1 MVRRLVFHHYAP
13 NRYLWACVAA
23 IGDDAGMGCY
33 RWKLT
38 GAEENPEG
46 WVPYKKGWNAGSCRD
61 LTFHGSTALAASLR
75 GGVLWLDITTPEPTW
90 TQPDINCK
98 LPLRGAERLFQPID
112 AVATDPP
119 GNYLLAAG
127 IEGIYRSKDRAKSY
141 THVSSREFSERV
153 TLPSTWLFCSGEHE
167 ITVQSEDEAR
177 RD

>member
-1 MVRRLVFHHYAP
+1 
-13 NRYLWACVAA
+13 
-23 IGDDAGMGCY
+23 
-33 RWKLT
+33 
-38 GAEENPEG
+38 
-46 WVPYKKGWNAGSCRD
+46 
-61 LTFHGSTALAASLR
+61 
-75 GGVLWLDITTPEPTW
+75 
-90 TQPDINCK
+90 
-98 LPLRGAERLFQPID
+98 LRGAERLFQPID